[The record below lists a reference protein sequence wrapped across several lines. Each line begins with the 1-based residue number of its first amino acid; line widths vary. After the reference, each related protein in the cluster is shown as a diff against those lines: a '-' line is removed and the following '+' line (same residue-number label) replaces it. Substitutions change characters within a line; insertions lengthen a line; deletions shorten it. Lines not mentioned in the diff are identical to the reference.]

1 MDICLWTLS
10 VTRREQFSE
19 EKLKKLAVIRPLKTK
34 LLYVQGQIR
43 VLRRLAAGENR
54 RLVVLGVTATLE
66 IFYDTKHF

>member
-34 LLYVQGQIR
+34 LLYVQGQISG
-43 VLRRLAAGENR
+43 RRKSPSCSPGRDGNS
-54 RLVVLGVTATLE
+54 
-66 IFYDTKHF
+66 